1 MCIRHLS
8 LAALLTLQ
16 FSFSSSIWA
25 AEREARSCGLT
36 HKNENKAG
44 GIVGTGHNPVI
55 PPGGIGGTG
64 HEPTLPPGGLGGTG
78 HDPIPPGGIG
88 GTGISSAGYLSIV
101 HGNVFVHTDNDQ
113 NFRLISGD
121 AICSG
126 DHLTSSNNGMAK
138 MIFADGATLYILKNT
153 DLKIDDYYYPA
164 QTPEQGRSL
173 LTLKQGDIRSVSGA
187 LSKANPKDYKFQTPS
202 AIIQVIGTDFLI
214 THLVEPQGALDAG
227 TYTKVSSGEVSVKS
241 ISSTLYLKAGESSHV
256 GLNGSQSMISKS
268 GGLSTGSGGQ
278 SSGTCTIP

>member
-1 MCIRHLS
+1 MCIRYLS

-16 FSFSSSIWA
+16 FSFSSNVWA
-25 AEREARSCGLT
+25 ADREVRSCGLT
-36 HKNENKAG
+36 QNKAG
-44 GIVGTGHNPVI
+44 GIVGTGHDPVI

-64 HEPTLPPGGLGGTG
+64 HETTLPPGGLGGTG

-101 HGNVFVHTDNDQ
+101 HGNVMVQTDTNQ
-113 NFRLISGD
+113 AIKLVSGD
-121 AICSG
+121 AICTG
-126 DHLTSSNNGMAK
+126 DHITSSNDGMAK
-138 MIFADGATLYILKNT
+138 MIFADGATLYLLKNT
-153 DLKIDDYYYPA
+153 DLKIDDYYYSA
-164 QTPEQGRSL
+164 QAPEQSRSL
-173 LTLKQGDIRSVSGA
+173 LSLKQGDIRSISGA

-214 THLVEPQGALDAG
+214 THLVEPLGALEAG

-241 ISSTLYLKAGESSHV
+241 VSGSLYLRAGESSHV
-256 GLNGSQSMISKS
+256 GLNGAQSMISGL
-268 GGLSTGSGGQ
+268 GGLSSNPGGQ